1 MRTQKGETAEQ
12 QRDPDE
18 RAGLYLAALIAFLV
32 PLLIIA
38 TVVLSGSSTSDE
50 SVIQSDLDGIG
61 LERFNIDNSVPAEP
75 VAPEEQ
81 NNEPTPESTPESE
94 PGSAESVSDSPV
106 SVDERSQAEPS
117 NDTNASEVLTDPPAL
132 SSATSQQPDSGAG
145 VQIARETP
153 NEPAPPT
160 TQARANPTAVQA
172 PGTIVVPAIPIPT
185 APRTAVTTA
194 PATTAPSPAVPV
206 ATAPATVAPTT
217 APARPTTSVPR
228 ILTPRTVAPTT
239 RPPIT
244 VPATAPPTTTPP
256 TTAAPTTT
264 TTSTTTTTAAPERE
278 PAEFSE
284 RIDIGRI
291 GQTSL
296 ALRFTTTE
304 STNYTLVLRSGGR
317 IVRSTP
323 GFAVGGQQENVVLS
337 NLTPGTDYTV
347 QTVLDGPRTV
357 ASPEVPFRTSGGDPE
372 PAAEQVQLLNARVVE
387 RDSTRFQVNYE
398 SNICANGSFVIAEQ
412 GGAVVGSNSGQAQG
426 CTTRH
431 LAIPGFWTP
440 ALRPNTTYVIT
451 ITVEANGAGQGQ
463 GNTATRTLTVTT
475 AS

>member
-38 TVVLSGSSTSDE
+38 AVVLSGSSTSNE
-50 SVIQSDLDGIG
+50 SVIESDLDGIG

-81 NNEPTPESTPESE
+81 NNEPTPESE
-94 PGSAESVSDSPV
+94 PGSAESVSAESVSDGPV

-132 SSATSQQPDSGAG
+132 SSATSQQPDSDAG

-194 PATTAPSPAVPV
+194 PAT
-206 ATAPATVAPTT
+206 VAPTT

-239 RPPIT
+239 SPPIT
-244 VPATAPPTTTPP
+244 VPATTPPTTTP
-256 TTAAPTTT
+256 PTTT

-347 QTVLDGPRTV
+347 QTVLDGPPTV